1 MLHRL
6 IETSPDITNCLANF
20 SDVIKGIGQI
30 ILTKS
35 EDLKLVAGMVI
46 REMMLTGMQHA
57 CFWPTDAISSAI
69 ADFPTHDSQ
78 HWMEKFQ
85 DFLDDLHA
93 LRFIENNGDK
103 DPGVLYAFEIVA
115 EDSVHITKETGLI
128 VLLVEGGN
136 LTCVAPPSRT
146 RIAQCFDIPLAH
158 VTNVG
163 VSKSTVRTIRGSQ
176 TEYTTAALTLDL
188 RSQSW
193 TYLCNAK
200 EYHSPKFLILCRN
213 LSEAQEV
220 RLMIME
226 GKGISNSQAANNFGP
241 KISAS
246 QTIDISKPPEP
257 GDKIEQNIDVQPAH
271 EKPTKKPT
279 MSQTKRKKAA
289 NVQHSEIQSL
299 VNQAA
304 KGIAPQVDSPR
315 TKKTTRPSIV
325 KEPQLAQ
332 KSRTPTS
339 GVLSQV
345 TKSRR
350 LDASGSTSVLED
362 HGNERDEFEVPLS
375 PERPHKSML
384 KKPTPNKTKKDVIAT
399 DDTGG
404 TNTSNHSIASQKR
417 EKQEAKKPKTVG
429 ARPNVRH
436 LLQVEDTEA
445 SGLESSQLLSQ
456 RAVKDTETRHNV
468 SQGASRIMQ
477 GKSSG
482 NKAQENQK
490 FLKSIVGSKAVK
502 ITKGKYSS
510 DGNNNKNSVFDIP
523 LDEPR
528 EPRKRTKRLVVKHI
542 HSESR
547 ESTGESDQSEYI
559 EPKRKPKPSTKKAS
573 TTKGKPIPKPTASAN
588 SKARNKK
595 NQAKGQ
601 KAATQPVLSTRPS
614 LVNKLLTGNRSQG
627 EREQQAPSDS
637 REASEAGDVQDDG
650 VVLQS
655 DPPPGLQTLPSH
667 SKPTKAF
674 SILKRPAEAPHP
686 STPEPKRLMVAKI
699 IQHTN
704 EDVVEGGVDS
714 RTRSIVDF
722 ANKPGSVRVRET
734 GSPCPIAKFVT
745 EKSSAKQMIRRLLE
759 SMPAEEEAHG
769 SHGSG
774 HLTHSE
780 EVALH
785 SKDLLRPDRRESK
798 TTPVYAQSRNSKAL
812 PAPPAA
818 ASRAISGLVTDA
830 VVEKAKVNADKV
842 KAASDP
848 FKNLPNEQP
857 QRPRTAFTKLL
868 TDQVEKHAQ
877 EDHAQMLPSQDSL
890 PLPATLVPRQ
900 QVNTNDDLD
909 ETLVGTEDVEYL
921 PAKASPMTMVSS
933 PLPSSHSSSSAI
945 QVFEKIDTESAEE
958 MEWEASLQP
967 HQRAVADMLTRISR
981 VSPLTFLRFVST
993 NTRAPP

>member
-6 IETSPDITNCLANF
+6 IETSPDITNCLVNF
-20 SDVIKGIGQI
+20 SDVLKGIGQI
-30 ILTKS
+30 ILTKP

-46 REMMLTGMQHA
+46 REMVLAGIQHA

-103 DPGVLYAFEIVA
+103 DPGVLYAFEIVV
-115 EDSVHITKETGLI
+115 EDSVHITEETSLI
-128 VLLVEGGN
+128 VLFVEGGN

-146 RIAQCFDIPLAH
+146 RIAQCFDIPLGH

-163 VSKSTVRTIRGSQ
+163 VSKSRVRTIRGSQ

-200 EYHSPKFLILCRN
+200 EYHAQKILIVCRN
-213 LSEAQEV
+213 LSEAQEAG
-220 RLMIME
+220 LMVME
-226 GKGISNSQAANNFGP
+226 GKEISNSQVANNFGP

-246 QTIDISKPPEP
+246 QTIDISKPPES
-257 GDKIEQNIDVQPAH
+257 GNKIEQDIDVQPAH
-271 EKPTKKPT
+271 GKPTKPS

-289 NVQHSEIQSL
+289 NIQHSEIQSL

-304 KGIAPQVDSPR
+304 KGMAPQVDSPR

-325 KEPQLAQ
+325 KKPQLAQ
-332 KSRTPTS
+332 KSRKPTS
-339 GVLSQV
+339 GALSKV
-345 TKSRR
+345 TKSKRP
-350 LDASGSTSVLED
+350 DASGSTSVLED

-375 PERPHKSML
+375 PERPHKSTL
-384 KKPTPNKTKKDVIAT
+384 KKPAPDKAKKDITAT
-399 DDTGG
+399 NGTGG
-404 TNTSNHSIASQKR
+404 TNKSNHSIAFQKR

-436 LLQVEDTEA
+436 LSQVEDTEA
-445 SGLESSQLLSQ
+445 SGLESSQLPSQ
-456 RAVKDTETRHNV
+456 QAVEETETRQNV
-468 SQGASRIMQ
+468 SWGASRTMQ
-477 GKSSG
+477 GRGSG
-482 NKAQENQK
+482 NRAQESRK
-490 FLKSIVGSKAVK
+490 SLKSTVGSKAVK
-502 ITKGKYSS
+502 ITKGKDTS
-510 DGNNNKNSVFDIP
+510 DGNNNENSVFDIP

-528 EPRKRTKRLVVKHI
+528 EPRKRAKDLVVKHI
-542 HSESR
+542 HSGSR
-547 ESTGESDQSEYI
+547 ELTGESDQSEYI
-559 EPKRKPKPSTKKAS
+559 EPKRRPKPSTKKAS
-573 TTKGKPIPKPTASAN
+573 TTKGKSIPKPIASAN

-595 NQAKGQ
+595 KQAKGQ
-601 KAATQPVLSTRPS
+601 KAATQLVPSTRPS
-614 LVNKLLTGNRSQG
+614 LVNKLLTGNRSQA
-627 EREQQAPSDS
+627 ERELVPRDS
-637 REASEAGDVQDDG
+637 REASEASDVQDDG

-655 DPPPGLQTLPSH
+655 DPPPGLPTLLSH

-686 STPEPKRLMVAKI
+686 STPKPKRWMVAKI
-699 IQHTN
+699 TQHTN

-722 ANKPGSVRVRET
+722 ANKPGSVHVHET

-745 EKSSAKQMIRRLLE
+745 EKPSAKQMIRRLLE

-798 TTPVYAQSRNSKAL
+798 TTPVDVQSRNSKAL

-877 EDHAQMLPSQDSL
+877 EDHARILPSQDSL

-921 PAKASPMTMVSS
+921 PAKASPMAMVSS
-933 PLPSSHSSSSAI
+933 PLPSSHSSSSAT
-945 QVFEKIDTESAEE
+945 QVFEKIDTGPAEE

-993 NTRAPP
+993 NMRAPP